1 MQTRLNT
8 KVPNE
13 NLYHPGPSWHRQ
25 QLQMSPLAQLRGI
38 FASLVHTLLPNPCL
52 VEFEECSDVQATPST
67 VMVPSS
73 PKLFCW
79 KCPKPVKNVPWD
91 WVDYSP
97 PPSSLLFL
105 SLSRGTGQLRL
116 TTLRHV
122 RTQPGQEGKWIICSG
137 RSGLQD
143 SYLEKKNHAHLQE
156 LGGGKKSWPSQVLP
170 NNISLGSGARLVSY
184 SSWSSWQKRNK
195 NQPI

>member
-25 QLQMSPLAQLRGI
+25 QLQMSPWPSSEGHLQ
-38 FASLVHTLLPNPCL
+38 VHTPLPNPCL

-67 VMVPSS
+67 VTVSWS

-91 WVDYSP
+91 WVDYSS

-170 NNISLGSGARLVSY
+170 NKISSGSGARLVSY

>member
-25 QLQMSPLAQLRGI
+25 QLQMSPLAQLRGT

-143 SYLEKKNHAHLQE
+143 SYLEKKKPCTSPGAWWR
-156 LGGGKKSWPSQVLP
+156 KKILAKSSTSKQDFFGVRSK
-170 NNISLGSGARLVSY
+170 ISFIFIMIFLA
-184 SSWSSWQKRNK
+184 KK
-195 NQPI
+195 K